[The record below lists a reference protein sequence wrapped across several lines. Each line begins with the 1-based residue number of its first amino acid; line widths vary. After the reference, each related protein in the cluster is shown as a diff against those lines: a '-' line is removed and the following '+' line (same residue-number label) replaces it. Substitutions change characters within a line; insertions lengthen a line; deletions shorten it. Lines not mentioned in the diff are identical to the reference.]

1 MGILGGQVGGGGR
14 VVVDVVVVGV
24 THSQD
29 VDEQVHTEPAAGGL
43 GGQVGLAVVV
53 VHGTNSQVVAEQTQS

>member
-1 MGILGGQVGGGGR
+1 M
-14 VVVDVVVVGV
+14 VVDVVVVGV

>member
-1 MGILGGQVGGGGR
+1 M
-14 VVVDVVVVGV
+14 VVDVVVVGV

-29 VDEQVHTEPAAGGL
+29 VDEQVHTEPAAGEL

-53 VHGTNSQVVAEQTQS
+53 VVIGTNTHSVAVQTHS